1 MKAKETIPIK
11 EQEAVFNYIPG
22 ESIDKAQIYTT
33 IPWMMKYLWSMCE
46 QYPDQ
51 YKVVKDDQY
60 SLTVELPFSLIKPRK
75 PRIMTEEQ
83 RIKCVNALKGART
96 KKETMSMLGELAD
109 E

>member
-22 ESIDKAQIYTT
+22 ESSDKAQIYTT
-33 IPWMMKYLWSMCE
+33 IPWMMKSLWSMCE

-51 YKVVKDDQY
+51 YKVIKDDQY

-75 PRIMTEEQ
+75 PRIMTEEH
-83 RIKCVNALKGART
+83 RLKCLNALKGA
-96 KKETMSMLGELAD
+96 KVQKEAMSMLGELT
-109 E
+109 EE